1 MIDSAEGV
9 GLGGGSSRQ
18 IEDVLFLPFLIPLSW
33 QLQLW
38 TRVGAIGRVVN
49 TCVLYENDTLTDST
63 VTERIIQSA
72 NKILTDIRIFNK
84 NMSITTKT
92 GSKY

>member
-1 MIDSAEGV
+1 M
-9 GLGGGSSRQ
+9 GGGSSRQ

-33 QLQLW
+33 QLW
-38 TRVGAIGRVVN
+38 ARVGAIGRVVN

-72 NKILTDIRIFNK
+72 KNIFTDIRIFNK
-84 NMSITTKT
+84 NISITTKT

>member
-1 MIDSAEGV
+1 MIDSAEGE

-33 QLQLW
+33 QLRM
-38 TRVGAIGRVVN
+38 RVGVIGRVVN

>member
-1 MIDSAEGV
+1 M
-9 GLGGGSSRQ
+9 GGGSSRQ

-33 QLQLW
+33 QLW
-38 TRVGAIGRVVN
+38 PRVGVIGRVVN